1 MEVWRLYDLNC
12 FLRQV
17 ITLNVPEPVWVEA
30 ELAQVKNSRGHWY
43 FDLIEKDP
51 EAPDLIL
58 AQAGAA
64 FWKSAFDR
72 QKKLHGA
79 SVSNL
84 LQNGTQVRL
93 LAQPEFHPRYG
104 LKYVVH
110 EIDLQ
115 YTLGLQEKKRLETI
129 ARLTAEG
136 LMTTQKQLG
145 LPAVIQQLAIISA
158 PTAAGWEDFRSQ
170 LQQHFSG
177 YRFQGTLYPAAMQGD
192 KTVAE
197 INARIQQI
205 AALPQPPQAIIII
218 RGGGGRSDLLAY
230 DEYELCR
237 QIALCPIP
245 VLVGIG
251 HETDQHVLDL
261 VAARSLKTPTAVAEF
276 LIAHNAAFESAL
288 LQLGNTILHEA
299 RDFQQRQWLLLERQE
314 TALTLNSNALL
325 RYQHQKLDFAQQQ
338 LPMLWKQILRRH
350 WDQVQQMETLVQALN
365 PATILERGYA
375 LVYKNKENIH
385 SSNMLQS
392 GDAVSIQFRDG
403 EKQANIQ

>member
-51 EAPDLIL
+51 ESPELVL

-64 FWKSAFDR
+64 FWKNAFDK
-72 QKKLHGA
+72 QKKIHGD
-79 SVSNL
+79 SVNNL

-104 LKYVVH
+104 LKYVVQ

-136 LMTTQKQLG
+136 LLNAQQQLP
-145 LPAVIQQLAIISA
+145 LPMVLQRLAIISA
-158 PTAAGWEDFRSQ
+158 PTAAGWEDFKSQ

-197 INARIQQI
+197 ISGRIEQI
-205 AALPQPPQAIIII
+205 TQLPVPPQAIVII

-230 DEYELCR
+230 DEYELC
-237 QIALCPIP
+237 QCIARCPIP

-251 HETDQHVLDL
+251 HETDQQVLDL

-276 LIAHNAAFESAL
+276 LIAHNAAFETAL
-288 LQLGNTILHEA
+288 LRSGQAIHELA
-299 RDFQQRQWLLLERQE
+299 RQYQQRQHLGLQRQE
-314 TALTLNSNALL
+314 TALHLSSRALL
-325 RYQHQKLDFAQQQ
+325 RHQHQKLDFAQQQ
-338 LPMLWKQILRRH
+338 IPALWKQLLRKH
-350 WDQVQQMETLVQALN
+350 WDHLQQMETLVQALN
-365 PATILERGYA
+365 PASILERGYA
-375 LVYKNKENIH
+375 LIFKNQESIH
-385 SSNMLQS
+385 NSEALQR
-392 GDAVSIQFRDG
+392 GDQVRIQFRDG